1 MGYDSF
7 PFPGFPFNLGR
18 MAGRIPQSFIDEL
31 LTRTDIVEVIDE
43 RVPLKKAGREYKACC
58 PFHTEK
64 TPSFTVSQSK
74 QFYHCFG
81 CGEHGTVISFL
92 MDYEHMDFVE
102 AVEELA
108 RRVGLEVPH
117 EARPDKDKLPAAR
130 SYYELLERVSAYY
143 QEQLRSH
150 AQAGRAIDYLK
161 NRGLSGEVAARFNI
175 GFAPPGWENLA
186 EALQADIATRKALLE
201 LGLTIQRDDGKGAY
215 DRFRDRIQFP
225 IHDRSG
231 RTIGFGGRVLD
242 NSTPKYLNSPE
253 SPVFHKGRELYGLF
267 EARKAV
273 RHLERILVVEGY
285 MDVVALAQFDIN
297 YVVATLGTAT
307 THEHLERLFRTVPEV
322 VFCFDGDRAGRE
334 AAWRALENTL
344 PVLRDGREARFLF
357 LPEGED
363 PDSLVRKIGSAAFEA
378 CIAGA
383 VHLSDFFF
391 DRLSGQLA
399 LDSID
404 GRARLVDLA
413 RPLLAKLP
421 DSMFHQLMV
430 ERLAELAHTRP
441 GRLAG
446 HLEPRPTSPENAPR
460 TPRRQPRT
468 DKKSAVRQAVEIL
481 LHQPP
486 LAAKLQRPAFL
497 EQCDLPGA
505 PLLLELLDLLC
516 NQPELNTAAILEHWR
531 NREESRYLSRLA
543 SWTPELENPDLLHD
557 LQGLIT
563 DIQRQHIEKRL
574 EFLNQEQTRRKLSET
589 EVREYGE
596 LLQQSHAAR
605 QRG

>member
-1 MGYDSF
+1 
-7 PFPGFPFNLGR
+7 

-31 LTRTDIVEVIDE
+31 LTRTDIVDVIDE

-64 TPSFTVSQSK
+64 TPSFTVSQTK

-108 RRVGLEVPH
+108 RRAGLEVPH
-117 EARPDKDKLPAAR
+117 EARIDKDKIPAAR
-130 SYYELLERVSAYY
+130 SYYDLLERVSAYY

-150 AQAGRAIDYLK
+150 PQAGRAIDYLK
-161 NRGLSGEVAARFNI
+161 NRGLSGEVAARFKI

-186 EALQADIATRKALLE
+186 AALHADSDTQKALLE
-201 LGLTIQRDDGKGAY
+201 LGLTIQRDDGKSAY

-357 LPEGED
+357 LPDGED
-363 PDSLVRKIGSAAFEA
+363 PDSLVRKIGRETFEQR
-378 CIAGA
+378 IAGA

-391 DRLSGQLA
+391 ERLSGQLD

-430 ERLAELAHTRP
+430 ERLAELAHTAS
-441 GRLAG
+441 GRLTG
-446 HLEPRPTSPENAPR
+446 RLEPRPSSSDPAPR
-460 TPRRQPRT
+460 APARQSRY
-468 DKKSAVRQAVEIL
+468 DKKSAVRQSVEIL
-481 LHQPP
+481 LHQPS
-486 LAAKLQRPAFL
+486 LAANLERPPFL
-497 EQCDLPGA
+497 EHCDLPGI
-505 PLLLELLDLLC
+505 PLLLELLDLLGS
-516 NQPELNTAAILEHWR
+516 QPELNTAAILEHWR
-531 NREESRYLSRLA
+531 GREESRYLSRLA
-543 SWTPELENPDLLHD
+543 SWAPELENPDLQHD
-557 LQGLIT
+557 LQGLML
-563 DIQRQHIEKRL
+563 DMQRQHIEKKM
-574 EFLNQEQTRRKLSET
+574 EFLNQEQARRKLSEA
-589 EVREYGE
+589 EIREYWE
-596 LLQQSHAAR
+596 LHQQSHAMR

>member
-1 MGYDSF
+1 
-7 PFPGFPFNLGR
+7 

-108 RRVGLEVPH
+108 RRAGLEVPH
-117 EARPDKDKLPAAR
+117 EARPDKDKVPAAR
-130 SYYELLERVSAYY
+130 SYYDLLERVSAYY

-150 AQAGRAIDYLK
+150 PQARRAIDYLK
-161 NRGLSGEVAARFNI
+161 NRGLSGEVAARFKI
-175 GFAPPGWENLA
+175 GYAPPGWENLA
-186 EALQADIATRKALLE
+186 SALHADNAARKALLE

-242 NSTPKYLNSPE
+242 TSTPKYLNSPE

-363 PDSLVRKIGSAAFEA
+363 PDSLVRKDGSAAFEA
-378 CIAGA
+378 RIAGA

-391 DRLSGQLA
+391 ERLSGQLD

-413 RPLLAKLP
+413 RPLLARLP

-430 ERLAELAHTRP
+430 ERLAELAHTGP
-441 GRLAG
+441 GRLAE
-446 HLEPRPTSPENAPR
+446 HLEPRPASPENTQRAP
-460 TPRRQPRT
+460 PQRQPRT

-481 LHQPP
+481 LYQPQ
-486 LAAKLQRPAFL
+486 LAAKLQRT
-497 EQCDLPGA
+497 
-505 PLLLELLDLLC
+505 PLLQQCNMPGVPLLIELLDLLG

-531 NREESRYLSRLA
+531 YREESRYLSRLA
-543 SWTPELENPDLLHD
+543 SWTPELENPDLLLD

-574 EFLNQEQTRRKLSET
+574 EFLNQEQAHRKLSET